1 MLNRT
6 PPSKNTSEVLSSYR
20 KRRQQ
25 RGPFLIYG
33 AAAILL
39 IIGIFIVVRVLGSG
53 NNPLSAMFAT
63 DTPTATL
70 TFTPTV
76 TITPSITSTVTVT
89 PTITITPTP
98 TGELSYTIQEGD
110 LLPAIAE
117 KFNLGPDGVS
127 LILDLN
133 PGIVQNGG
141 NYRVGDTLRIPPA
154 GTIRATP
161 TPLPAGRQTITY
173 VVISGDTLGGI
184 VARFNSLQEEIVKL
198 NPDISAN
205 PNALNVGTV
214 LKIPINLVT
223 ATATLPAT
231 STPVTPT
238 IEGQPTQAPAA
249 TAGSSSSGACAPT
262 ENAGYI
268 TDLQKLIN
276 DARTSNNLPALNL
289 NQNLATAAKGH
300 AIDMVCN
307 NYLGHNGLDGSTP
320 ETRVKAQGYT
330 ASLVV
335 ENLYALYPVY
345 GLNPKTA
352 FDWWMQDSTS
362 HDNMLNANVTEF
374 GIAYVEYDQS
384 LLGGYFVV
392 VFAKP

>member
-6 PPSKNTSEVLSSYR
+6 PPTKNTSEVLSSYR

-33 AAAILL
+33 AAALLL
-39 IIGIFIVVRVLGSG
+39 IVGIFIVIRVTSSG
-53 NNPLSAMFAT
+53 NSPLSAIFAT

-76 TITPSITSTVTVT
+76 TITPSVTPTDTVT

-98 TGELSYTIQEGD
+98 GGTQSYTIQQGD

-117 KFNLGPDGVS
+117 KFNLGPDGVA
-127 LILDLN
+127 LIYEYN
-133 PGIVQNGG
+133 PDILKNGG
-141 NYRVGDTLRIPPA
+141 TYQAGQTINIPAA
-154 GTIRATP
+154 GTIRSTS
-161 TPLPAGRQTITY
+161 TPLPAGRQTINY

-184 VARFNSLQEEIVKL
+184 ISRFNSTQDELVKL
-198 NPDISAN
+198 NPDIAAN
-205 PNALNVGTV
+205 PNALQVGTV
-214 LKIPINLVT
+214 LKIPINVVT
-223 ATATLPAT
+223 ATATLPST

-238 IEGQPTQAPAA
+238 IAGQPTQAPAA
-249 TAGSSSSGACAPT
+249 TAGSASSGACTPT

-268 TDLQKLIN
+268 TDLEKLIN
-276 DARTSNNLPALNL
+276 DARTSNSLPALNV
-289 NQNLATAAKGH
+289 NEKLATAAKAH
-300 AIDMVCN
+300 AVDMVCN

-330 ASLVV
+330 ASLVK

-345 GLNPKTA
+345 GLTPKTA

-362 HDNMLNANVTEF
+362 HDNILNANVTEF